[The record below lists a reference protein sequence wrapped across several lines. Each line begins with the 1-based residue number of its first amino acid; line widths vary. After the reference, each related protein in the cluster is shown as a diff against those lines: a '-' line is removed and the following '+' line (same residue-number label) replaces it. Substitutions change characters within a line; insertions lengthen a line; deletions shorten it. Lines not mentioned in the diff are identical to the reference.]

1 MRKITVSAVVRS
13 CGLELVT
20 VAQGIEIDVRSVIEN

>member
-13 CGLELVT
+13 CELEPVT
-20 VAQGIEIDVRSVIEN
+20 VAQGIETDVQSVIES